1 MKKNLREE
9 YIDNANNRLI
19 SRLLWEQEDEETPPA
34 DEAPDTDETSDI
46 EGEPEQGQSEQVEI
60 FFDNLD
66 EDSQKIL
73 LNALKENLN
82 ITEDDEFAHEKLIKT
97 LTQKPLVTFRAEELV
112 RKLNI
117 NI

>member
-9 YIDNANNRLI
+9 YINNANSLI
-19 SRLLWEQEDEETPPA
+19 SRLLWEQEDEDTPPA
-34 DEAPDTDETSDI
+34 DEAPEAEENPDI
-46 EGEPEQGQSEQVEI
+46 EEEPEQGQSEQVEI

-66 EDSQKIL
+66 EDSQKVL

-97 LTQKPLVTFRAEELV
+97 LTEKPLVTFRAEELV

-117 NI
+117 DI